1 MKILRK
7 LLKFTMTAA
16 IIALVLSRLRNR
28 ASDEDQ
34 DQDEDDGDFAWPPIN
49 LDNSSESPDDSVV
62 EPTDGSPLEPR

>member
-16 IIALVLSRLRNR
+16 IIALVISRFRNR
-28 ASDEDQ
+28 VSDE

-49 LDNSSESPDDSVV
+49 LDNSSESPDDPVV